1 MRVASNI
8 LVLVYMCVCVQVY
21 THVPSE
27 NKRWGYLNNDERYI
41 VLISDLSKEIPF
53 ACRLMTQSVYLKWN
67 YQSLFDSAA
76 GMLVFGHW
84 WKS

>member
-1 MRVASNI
+1 MSAFAIRIGLMCYILNRDFYLGHYRLLIYMRVASNI

-41 VLISDLSKEIPF
+41 V
-53 ACRLMTQSVYLKWN
+53 
-67 YQSLFDSAA
+67 
-76 GMLVFGHW
+76 
-84 WKS
+84 